1 MSSLKE
7 IRTRIASVKST
18 QKITSAMKMVAA
30 AKLKKAQDAVLNL
43 RPYAGKLYGILI
55 DITKSIDNN
64 EIETEYLR
72 EGKKKG
78 KKNDEKVLL
87 VVITSNKGLCG
98 AFNSSIIKKGV
109 ELANGRYSKQ
119 ANKGDLYFYTIGRQG
134 SEFFRS
140 KGYNVY
146 GSNDDILE
154 NSTFKEA
161 APFIQ
166 SLMDK
171 FVNKEFDRIEIVYNK
186 FKNAAV
192 YLLTEEPFLPI
203 DINMENGNG
212 NGGNNHFN
220 YIYEPGKIEIAQN
233 LIPKILRIQFY
244 EAILESLAAE
254 HGARMTAMHKA
265 TDNAKDLIKELQLT
279 YNKAR
284 QAAITSEI
292 SEVVSGAEALRK

>member
-55 DITKSIDNN
+55 DITKNIDNN

-72 EGKKKG
+72 AG
-78 KKNDEKVLL
+78 KKNNGKVLL

-98 AFNSSIIKKGV
+98 GFNSSIIKKGV
-109 ELANGRYSKQ
+109 ELANGKYSKQ
-119 ANKGDLYFYTIGRQG
+119 ANNGNLFFYTIGKKG

-154 NSTFKEA
+154 QATFKEA

-166 SLMDK
+166 SIMDK
-171 FVNKEFDRIEIVYNK
+171 FVYKEFDRIEIIYNK

-212 NGGNNHFN
+212 NGGDNHFD
-220 YIYEPGKIEIAQN
+220 YIYEPGKVEIAQS

-265 TDNAKDLIKELQLT
+265 TDNATDLIKELQLT

-292 SEVVSGAEALRK
+292 SEVVSGAEALKK